1 MVCFIFRR
9 KHARVEPLVVEE
21 CWPTKKARVSGYRKR
36 RSVHVVFGSETQSE
50 PGLTEPGHDEV
61 HTEDHD
67 VAAHFQSEPGHVH
80 TEETALE
87 VETANFELVV
97 CLEEVNDEPSSPK
110 KPVNKTKMLSDL
122 VCVEEV
128 EPKIAKAKKGT
139 RRGRKRQN

>member
-9 KHARVEPLVVEE
+9 KRARVEPLVVEE

-67 VAAHFQSEPGHVH
+67 VAAQFQSEPGHDEVH
-80 TEETALE
+80 TEDHD
-87 VETANFELVV
+87 VE
-97 CLEEVNDEPSSPK
+97 
-110 KPVNKTKMLSDL
+110 
-122 VCVEEV
+122 
-128 EPKIAKAKKGT
+128 I
-139 RRGRKRQN
+139 GRASCRERV